1 MELFSAYC
9 VKGRWLLQEDIYK
22 QIVADSLQFMV
33 QDGRI
38 WLYGL
43 VILPNEFHLLWEKQP
58 AWKQKNINQMLLK
71 FTAHQIKYRMRATNP
86 QELETYR
93 SHLRDRQFQFWER
106 GASALPVTGTASA
119 WENLQNMHEA
129 PVTAG
134 LCRQAEAYRFSS
146 AGFYLR
152 TGAFAS
158 QHVAAS
164 GPLFVHSSN
173 GPVHAG
179 AAPNLPASSLTGE
192 PDPAGPAAS
201 QLHEML
207 THYAQHFPP

>member
-43 VILPNEFHLLWEKQP
+43 VILPNEFHLLWQKQP
-58 AWKQKNINQMLLK
+58 AWKQRNVRQMLLK
-71 FTAHQIKYRMRATNP
+71 FTAQQIKYRMRAANRP
-86 QELETYR
+86 ELETYR
-93 SHLRDRQFQFWER
+93 SQLRDRQFQFWER
-106 GASALPVTGTASA
+106 GASALPVTSAAGA
-119 WENLQNMHEA
+119 WENLQNMHDA

-134 LCRQAEAYRFSS
+134 LCRQAEAYRYSS
-146 AGFYLR
+146 ADFYMQ
-152 TGAFAS
+152 TGAFTS
-158 QHVAAS
+158 QQQ
-164 GPLFVHSSN
+164 
-173 GPVHAG
+173 
-179 AAPNLPASSLTGE
+179 AAPIPSAPLLTPGRVHTETGQPPDIQPTSGE
-192 PDPAGPAAS
+192 SAPDGS
-201 QLHEML
+201 DLFEML